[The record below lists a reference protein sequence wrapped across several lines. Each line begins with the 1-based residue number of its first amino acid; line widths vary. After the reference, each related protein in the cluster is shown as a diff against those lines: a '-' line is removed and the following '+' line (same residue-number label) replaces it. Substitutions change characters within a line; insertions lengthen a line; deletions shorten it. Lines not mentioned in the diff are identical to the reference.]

1 MSESSSFSQAPSCLA
16 KRITL
21 TGKVQGVGFRPFVY
35 RLAQSLN
42 IHGWVKN
49 LKGKVLIHA
58 EASADVLD
66 QFIHALIDEAP
77 DIARPVIGRQEAL
90 EPGPI
95 TGFMIL
101 DSDEDAAADIHIPVD
116 FYTCPDCL
124 REMNDPQDR
133 RYHYPFINCTQ
144 CGPRYTLIRALPYD
158 RANTSMAEFSLCAEC
173 QAEYEDPM
181 NRRFHA
187 EPVACSVCGPALHYV
202 DQDREIKGNDE
213 ALGQAATALKAGQ
226 VIAVKGVGGYH
237 LVCDAQNEKAVA
249 LLRVRKHRPD
259 KPLAVMF
266 PANGKDELQ
275 AVRSVAVLNEDEAD
289 MLRDPGRPVVLVS
302 RKEQG
307 LLAENIAPG
316 LREFGI
322 FLPYSPLHY
331 LLLQSF
337 GGPLVATSANISGE
351 PVLTD
356 AGDMEQ
362 RLGRVADAF
371 LHHDREIVRPADDSV
386 FRFIGGKARPLRLGR
401 GYAPVEL
408 ALPFRL
414 DAPMLAVGGQ
424 MKNTVALAWEDR
436 LVISPHIGDLDT
448 PRSLDIFE
456 NTINDLQEL
465 YQVECN
471 LIVCDAHPGYASHRW
486 ARKSGYEVIPV
497 FHHHAHASS
506 LALEYPGDEPWLVF
520 TWDGVGFG
528 EDGNLW
534 GGEALY
540 GRPGNW
546 ERLAS
551 FKPFHIPGGDRAG
564 REPWRSAAA
573 LCWQSGMSYEAPS
586 GHELVRS
593 AWEKR
598 LNCPQT
604 TAVGRLFDAAAAL
617 TGLNDRA
624 SFEGQGPMLLEA
636 STDADN
642 ISEALPLRHNDAG
655 LIEADWSSLLPM
667 LIDEAYSVTERANQF
682 HTIMAATLIGQA
694 EIIRER
700 QGNFRIGLAGGV
712 FQNKRLTEQV
722 LYLALEHEF
731 DMYLPEAIPC
741 NDGGLSA
748 GQIIEAAAIL
758 NKIDNKQE

>member
-1 MSESSSFSQAPSCLA
+1 MAESSPFSPAPSCLA
-16 KRITL
+16 QRITL

-35 RLAQSLN
+35 RLARSMN

-49 LKGKVLIHA
+49 MKGNVRIHA
-58 EASADVLD
+58 EAPAEVLD
-66 QFIHALIDEAP
+66 RFIYALIDEAP
-77 DIARPVIGRQEAL
+77 KIARPVISHQEVAEL
-90 EPGPI
+90 ESA
-95 TGFMIL
+95 TDFTIL
-101 DSDEDAAADIHIPVD
+101 ASDEDADADIHIPTD
-116 FYTCPDCL
+116 YYTCPDCL
-124 REMNDPQDR
+124 LEMNDPQDR
-133 RYHYPFINCTQ
+133 RFRYPFINCTQ
-144 CGPRYTLIRALPYD
+144 CGPRYTLIRSLPYD
-158 RANTSMAEFSLCAEC
+158 RANTSMAAFPLCPEC
-173 QAEYEDPM
+173 RAEYEDPM

-187 EPVACSVCGPALHYV
+187 EPVACPVCGPALRYV
-202 DQDREIKGNDE
+202 NQDREIAGNNE
-213 ALGQAATALKAGQ
+213 ALSQAVAALKAGKT
-226 VIAVKGVGGYH
+226 VAVKGVGGYH
-237 LVCDAQNEKAVA
+237 LLCDAENEQAVA
-249 LLRVRKHRPD
+249 LLRARKHRPD

-266 PANGKDELQ
+266 PATGKDELQ
-275 AVRSVAVLNEDEAD
+275 ALCVVAAISDDEALC
-289 MLRDPGRPVVLVS
+289 LRSPGRPVVLVS
-302 RKEQG
+302 RKEG
-307 LLAENIAPG
+307 APLAEGIAPG
-316 LREFGI
+316 LGEFGV

-351 PVLTD
+351 PVLI
-356 AGDMEQ
+356 AAREVEQ

-371 LHHDREIVRPADDSV
+371 LHHDRAIVRPADDSV
-386 FRFIGGKARPLRLGR
+386 FHFIGGLARPLRLGR
-401 GYAPVEL
+401 GYAPTEL
-408 ALPFRL
+408 ALPFKL

-436 LVISPHIGDLDT
+436 LVISPHIGDLDS
-448 PRSLDIFE
+448 PRSLDVFE
-456 NTINDLQEL
+456 NTINDLQKL
-465 YQVECN
+465 YEVEWN
-471 LIVCDAHPGYASHRW
+471 VVACDAHPGYASHRW
-486 ARKSGYEVIPV
+486 ARKSGHEVIPI

-506 LALEYPGDEPWLVF
+506 LSLEYPGDEAWLVF

-528 EDGNLW
+528 EDGSLW

-540 GRPGNW
+540 GRAGSW

-642 ISEALPLRHNDAG
+642 LSEALPFRNNDAG
-655 LIEADWSSLLPM
+655 LIEADWSPLLPM
-667 LIDEAYSVTERANQF
+667 LTDESRSVTERANQF
-682 HTIMAATLIGQA
+682 HATMAATLIGQA
-694 EIIRER
+694 VMIRE
-700 QGNFRIGLAGGV
+700 QLGDFRIGLAGGV

-722 LYLALEHEF
+722 LNLGREHGF
-731 DMYLPEAIPC
+731 DLYLPQAIPC

-758 NKIDNKQE
+758 NKIDNKKE